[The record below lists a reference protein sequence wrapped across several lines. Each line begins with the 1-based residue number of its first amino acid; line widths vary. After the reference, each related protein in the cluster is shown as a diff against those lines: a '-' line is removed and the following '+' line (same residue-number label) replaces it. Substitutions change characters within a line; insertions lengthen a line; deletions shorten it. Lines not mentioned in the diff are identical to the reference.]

1 MNTQRIKSPESLS
14 SLVYEKIL
22 AAIINGE
29 YSVNKKLPTEARL
42 CEIYNVSRPVIRE
55 SLTRLKEDNLVVS
68 RRGSGSFVVKRP
80 DSTVLQFSRISSI
93 SDIQRCF
100 EFRTNIES
108 GAAGLAAARRTK
120 EQLDRIIKA
129 ANAMVEASKQHA
141 VATDEDFEFH
151 IAIAEAAN
159 NNYYSTVLKSL
170 QGNIKEGMNIT
181 RTLSLQASE
190 KRLEIVQK
198 EHEDILDAIVA
209 GDAQRAE
216 NAMRAHLTNAKN
228 RMFEGTSD

>member
-22 AAIINGE
+22 TAIINGE
-29 YSVNKKLPTEARL
+29 YSVNKKLPTEAQL
-42 CEIYNVSRPVIRE
+42 CDIYNVSRPVIRE

-68 RRGSGSFVVKRP
+68 RRGSGSFVIKRP

-108 GAAGLAAARRTK
+108 GAAGLAAVRRTK
-120 EQLDRIIKA
+120 EQLDRIVRA
-129 ANAMVEASKQHA
+129 AQAMTEASKRHA

-151 IAIAEAAN
+151 IAIADAAN

-170 QGNIKEGMNIT
+170 QDNIKEGMNIT

-190 KRLEIVQK
+190 KRLTMVQNEHDEIL
-198 EHEDILDAIVA
+198 EAIVA
-209 GDAQRAE
+209 GDGPRAE
-216 NAMRAHLTNAKN
+216 TAMRAHLTNAKT
-228 RMFEGTSD
+228 RMFEGTGD